1 MTPWTRS
8 LLAATSLGG
17 GLVLGACGRY
27 WDATRAPQG
36 YGIVREHVVFS
47 PNNLPPIRSEL
58 DYTLIDVDGGPITR
72 ESYPKFVDLQPG
84 ALLVAGVHHFRAR
97 VEPVLRPRDDMPYE
111 VSFEGKV
118 ESGKVYFLVE
128 QQKAPALVEARPR
141 YP

>member
-8 LLAATSLGG
+8 LPAATSLCV
-17 GLVLGACGRY
+17 GLVLGGCSRY
-27 WDATRAPQG
+27 WDANRAPEG
-36 YGIVREHVVFS
+36 YSIVREHVVFS
-47 PNNLPPIRSEL
+47 PNNNPPVRSEL

-84 ALLVAGVHHFRAR
+84 ALVVAGVHRFRAR
-97 VEPVLRPRDDMPYE
+97 VEPVLRPPDYKPHE
-111 VSFEGKV
+111 VSFEGRV